1 MIDKVNQMTISE
13 LSEGLRTRE
22 FSAEELTRHSLQM
35 IEQKEPELNAF
46 ITVTAE
52 RAIEDAK
59 AADKRLAT
67 KAETNP
73 LLGIPGALKDNVC
86 TKGIRTTCASK
97 TLENFVPP
105 YSATVADRLADT
117 GMVLL
122 GKVNMDEFAMG
133 QTSETSYFG
142 ATKNPRNTNRVPG
155 GSSGGSAAAVAGDE
169 AVFAIGSDTGG
180 SILQPSAFCG
190 VIGLRPSYGLVSRNG
205 IVAFASSLDQAGP
218 ITRTVKDNALVLNA
232 IAGHDPRDTTSLHV
246 REPDY
251 TVGITDGVKGLTFGL
266 PTEFFGEGLAES
278 IKDAVLDVA
287 KKLESLGATIK
298 EVSLPSLKFA
308 LPAYVLISSAE
319 ASSNLARFDGIHY
332 GYRAEGA
339 ESLDDVYVKT
349 RSEGFGAEVKRRLM
363 LGTFALSSGYYD
375 AYYKK
380 AQQIRTLIGSEFK
393 RVFASVSMLIA
404 PVAPVTAWP
413 LGQSITDPVQLYLN
427 DIYTVPIGMAGL
439 PALSLPVAKDEDGLP
454 IGLQL
459 IGNRFQERLLYR
471 AGVSIEEVTR

>member
-1 MIDKVNQMTISE
+1 MIDKVNQMSISA
-13 LSEGLRTRE
+13 LSEGLRKRD
-22 FSAEELTRHSLQM
+22 FSAEELTRHSLKQ
-35 IEQKEPELNAF
+35 IEQKEPELHAF
-46 ITVTAE
+46 ITVTPE

-59 AADKRLAT
+59 KADKRLA
-67 KAETNP
+67 ANGETSP

-86 TKGIRTTCASK
+86 TRGIKTTCASK
-97 TLENFVPP
+97 TLEHFVPP
-105 YSATVADRLADT
+105 YSATVVDRLENA

-142 ATKNPRNTNRVPG
+142 PTKNPRDTTRVPG
-155 GSSGGSAAAVAGDE
+155 GSSGGSAAAVADEE

-190 VIGLRPSYGLVSRNG
+190 VTGLRPSYGLVSRHG

-218 ITRTVKDNALVLNA
+218 ITRTVKDNALVFNA

-251 TVGITDGVKGLTFGL
+251 TVGIEDGVQGLTFGL
-266 PTEFFGEGLAES
+266 PTEFFGEGLADS
-278 IKDAVLDVA
+278 IKEAVLGVA
-287 KKLESLGATIK
+287 AALEKLGATIK
-298 EVSLPSLKFA
+298 EVSLPSLKLA

-339 ESLDDVYVKT
+339 ESLEDVYVKT

-380 AQQIRTLIGSEFK
+380 AQEIRSLIASEFK
-393 RVFASVSMLIA
+393 RVFSTVSMLIA

-439 PALSLPVAKDEDGLP
+439 PALSLPVGQDIGGVP

-471 AGVSIEEVTR
+471 AGVTIEEVTK